1 MDPLE
6 ASRLVTDE
14 YSAKILVATFKKAK
28 SAIDLSREYGIP
40 IAACY
45 RRIHALE
52 RAGLIRCTER
62 ALTQKGKRISLY
74 MSQLKNAYIF
84 FENGRLRVR
93 FQLATGITRDFG
105 GDWKAVDV
113 VEPILPTPTLE
124 PLLHNPQAGPRTPR
138 PASFIV
144 TTGSGS
150 VRWTSGPSSNPLTKA
165 SHGPCVRRGTFG
177 FTIETVDNFLLYDPP
192 KSAISPW
199 IGSA

>member
-1 MDPLE
+1 M
-6 ASRLVTDE
+6 TDE

-40 IAACY
+40 
-45 RRIHALE
+45 RIHALE

-105 GDWKAVDV
+105 GDWRAVDV
-113 VEPILPTPTLE
+113 VEPILPTL
-124 PLLHNPQAGPRTPR
+124 
-138 PASFIV
+138 
-144 TTGSGS
+144 
-150 VRWTSGPSSNPLTKA
+150 
-165 SHGPCVRRGTFG
+165 
-177 FTIETVDNFLLYDPP
+177 
-192 KSAISPW
+192 
-199 IGSA
+199 

>member
-14 YSAKILVATFKKAK
+14 YSAKILVATFKRPR

-52 RAGLIRCTER
+52 GAGLVRCTER

-84 FENGRLRVR
+84 FENGKLRVR
-93 FQLATGITRDFG
+93 FQLATGVTRDFG
-105 GDWKAVDV
+105 GDWKAVE
-113 VEPILPTPTLE
+113 VEE
-124 PLLHNPQAGPRTPR
+124 PPHQ
-138 PASFIV
+138 
-144 TTGSGS
+144 
-150 VRWTSGPSSNPLTKA
+150 
-165 SHGPCVRRGTFG
+165 
-177 FTIETVDNFLLYDPP
+177 DFL
-192 KSAISPW
+192 
-199 IGSA
+199 

>member
-1 MDPLE
+1 MRISGDNRRGSVIYHTTRRFLQLGEEEEIVDPLE

-14 YSAKILVATFKKAK
+14 YSAKILVATFKKPK

-93 FQLATGITRDFG
+93 FQLATGITKDFG

-113 VEPILPTPTLE
+113 IEPILPTPY
-124 PLLHNPQAGPRTPR
+124 
-138 PASFIV
+138 
-144 TTGSGS
+144 
-150 VRWTSGPSSNPLTKA
+150 PSQ
-165 SHGPCVRRGTFG
+165 
-177 FTIETVDNFLLYDPP
+177 
-192 KSAISPW
+192 
-199 IGSA
+199 

>member
-1 MDPLE
+1 MRITACPWFIYPLAPRFDENRGGRDTDPLE

-14 YSAKILVATFKKAK
+14 YSAKILVATFKKPR
-28 SAIDLSREYGIP
+28 SAIELSREYGIP

-93 FQLATGITRDFG
+93 FQLATGITKDFG

-113 VEPILPTPTLE
+113 EPDL
-124 PLLHNPQAGPRTPR
+124 
-138 PASFIV
+138 
-144 TTGSGS
+144 
-150 VRWTSGPSSNPLTKA
+150 
-165 SHGPCVRRGTFG
+165 SH
-177 FTIETVDNFLLYDPP
+177 
-192 KSAISPW
+192 
-199 IGSA
+199 

>member
-74 MSQLKNAYIF
+74 MSQ
-84 FENGRLRVR
+84 
-93 FQLATGITRDFG
+93 QDFG
-105 GDWKAVDV
+105 GDWRAVDV
-113 VEPILPTPTLE
+113 VEPSLPTPYPT
-124 PLLHNPQAGPRTPR
+124 Q
-138 PASFIV
+138 
-144 TTGSGS
+144 
-150 VRWTSGPSSNPLTKA
+150 
-165 SHGPCVRRGTFG
+165 
-177 FTIETVDNFLLYDPP
+177 
-192 KSAISPW
+192 
-199 IGSA
+199 

>member
-1 MDPLE
+1 MRISGDNRRPSVIYHQIRQFHQRSEEAKSVDPLE

-14 YSAKILVATFKKAK
+14 YSAKILVATFKKAR

-93 FQLATGITRDFG
+93 FQLATGITKDFG
-105 GDWKAVDV
+105 GDWRAVDV
-113 VEPILPTPTLE
+113 IEPSYPTAT
-124 PLLHNPQAGPRTPR
+124 Q
-138 PASFIV
+138 
-144 TTGSGS
+144 
-150 VRWTSGPSSNPLTKA
+150 
-165 SHGPCVRRGTFG
+165 
-177 FTIETVDNFLLYDPP
+177 
-192 KSAISPW
+192 
-199 IGSA
+199 

>member
-1 MDPLE
+1 MRISGDNRRGSVIYHTTRRFFQLGEEEEIVDPLE

-14 YSAKILVATFKKAK
+14 YSAKILVATFKKPK

-93 FQLATGITRDFG
+93 FQLATGITKGFG

-113 VEPILPTPTLE
+113 IEPILPTPY
-124 PLLHNPQAGPRTPR
+124 
-138 PASFIV
+138 
-144 TTGSGS
+144 
-150 VRWTSGPSSNPLTKA
+150 PSQ
-165 SHGPCVRRGTFG
+165 
-177 FTIETVDNFLLYDPP
+177 
-192 KSAISPW
+192 
-199 IGSA
+199 

>member
-52 RAGLIRCTER
+52 HAGLLRCTER

-93 FQLATGITRDFG
+93 FQLATGITKDFG
-105 GDWKAVDV
+105 GDWRAVDV
-113 VEPILPTPTLE
+113 PEPTY
-124 PLLHNPQAGPRTPR
+124 
-138 PASFIV
+138 
-144 TTGSGS
+144 
-150 VRWTSGPSSNPLTKA
+150 PSSFP
-165 SHGPCVRRGTFG
+165 
-177 FTIETVDNFLLYDPP
+177 
-192 KSAISPW
+192 SP
-199 IGSA
+199 